1 MLAGTHYELAD
12 HKARVFSSSASAT
25 SEVGR
30 EQHLP
35 NCTQEVGRLPSD
47 DADGHA
53 RRTGIDIRVRCD
65 AWSGGSVCR
74 WEHFWPSQ
82 PQSMMVYREK
92 YAFYGKTSV
101 HRWAFMAK
109 VEQAYGPAEQE
120 YRSHQLPP
128 PEGYAP
134 VR

>member
-12 HKARVFSSSASAT
+12 HKARVFPSSASAT

-65 AWSGGSVCR
+65 ACGRAVVSSVSCIVAR
-74 WEHFWPSQ
+74 PSLVPWE
-82 PQSMMVYREK
+82 VRE
-92 YAFYGKTSV
+92 AVCGDEDWT
-101 HRWAFMAK
+101 
-109 VEQAYGPAEQE
+109 P
-120 YRSHQLPP
+120 
-128 PEGYAP
+128 
-134 VR
+134 